1 MTNITHL
8 AAQRYA
14 SDQSKQQDLLQQVAA
29 ALDQEEMSYRRI
41 RRSIMRKTLKKKKQL
56 TKEELELQQKMDYEH
71 DLFRITHG
79 DSSQV
84 EAVSLDHA
92 LATQEKHATNTSA
105 TKLLR

>member
-1 MTNITHL
+1 
-8 AAQRYA
+8 
-14 SDQSKQQDLLQQVAA
+14 VAA
-29 ALDQEEMSYRRI
+29 ALEQEEMSYRRI

-92 LATQEKHATNTSA
+92 LAAQEKHANNYNSA
-105 TKLLR
+105 TKLIR